1 MTVVTRQSTQDV
13 DEVLNFLGCATP
25 AAWFDAAPENLELLL
40 IDHANC
46 EKKAAGTALS
56 LLYRY
61 VDRGNLLQS
70 CSRLAREELRHF
82 EQVHELLQARA
93 ITYRHISSSRYAAGL
108 RDCVRNDEPH
118 RLVDT
123 LLTAAV
129 VEARSCER
137 FLGLSGVLDRE
148 LADFYRRLLKSEARH
163 FRCYLELADEYS
175 PEPYDDKLAELK
187 ARDVE
192 LTTAIDSEFRFHSGP
207 LAPA

>member
-1 MTVVTRQSTQDV
+1 MTVVKRRTTQDV
-13 DEVLNFLGCATP
+13 DEVLDFLGCATP
-25 AAWFDAAPENLELLL
+25 TAWFEAAPENLELLL

-61 VDRGNLLQS
+61 VDRSNLLQR

-82 EQVHELLQARA
+82 EQVHELLQDRG

-137 FLGLSGVLDRE
+137 FLGLSSVLDRE
-148 LADFYRRLLKSEARH
+148 LADFYQRLLNSEARH
-163 FRCYLELADEYS
+163 FRSYLELADEYS

-192 LTTAIDSEFRFHSGP
+192 LTTAIDTHFRFHSGP
-207 LAPA
+207 VAIS